1 MASSSNKNNQI
12 KGGKMKDDPAMKIQ
26 DYWVFGEYGGVNP
39 SIEDASTFTFLSA
52 EKMQELFEHEIE
64 GCYLYSRHLNP
75 TVHYL
80 AQALALLEGTESA
93 QITASGM
100 SAISCAVLEICTS
113 GDEIISSRT
122 IYGGTYAL
130 FKNFLPRFNINTH
143 FVNILDFDAIRS
155 RITNRTKILY
165 TESVSNPLL
174 EVADIPEL
182 SKIAKEYN
190 LTFIVDN
197 TFSPLIISP
206 HDLGA
211 DIVIHSLTKFINGSS
226 DCVAGAI
233 CASNNFIHSLKNV
246 HNGSAMLLGPTLDPI
261 RAAGILKNLRTLHI
275 RMKQHSQNAMFIA
288 KKLEEKGFRVFYPGL
303 SSHPQ
308 RSLMKKLM
316 NQEYGFGGMITF
328 DCETHEKANAL
339 MLKMQENRVGYFA
352 VSLGFYKTLFSAPGL
367 STSSEIPE
375 EEQAKI
381 GLSKGL
387 VRISIGLDNHIEKTW
402 KRMEASIEEIF
413 GK

>member
-1 MASSSNKNNQI
+1 
-12 KGGKMKDDPAMKIQ
+12 MKEDPAMKIQ

-93 QITASGM
+93 QITSSGM
-100 SAISCAVLEICTS
+100 SAISCAVLEICS
-113 GDEIISSRT
+113 AGDEIISSRT

-130 FKNFLPRFNINTH
+130 FKNLLPRFGINTH
-143 FVNILDFDAIRS
+143 FVNILDIEAVKSKI
-155 RITNRTKILY
+155 NKRTKVLY
-165 TESVSNPLL
+165 AESLSNPLL
-174 EVADIPEL
+174 EVANIPEL
-182 SKIAKEYN
+182 SKIAKENN
-190 LTFIVDN
+190 LMLIIDN

-206 HDLGA
+206 HELGA
-211 DIVIHSLTKFINGSS
+211 DIVVHSLTKFINGAS

-233 CASNNFIHSLKNV
+233 CASNDFIHKLKDV
-246 HNGSAMLLGPTLDPI
+246 HSGSAMLLGPTLDSI
-261 RAAGILKNLRTLHI
+261 RASSILKSLRTLHI
-275 RMKQHSQNAMFIA
+275 RIKQHSQNAMYIA
-288 KKLEEKGFRVFYPGL
+288 KKLEEKGFQVFYPGL

-308 RSLMKKLM
+308 HSLMKKLM

-328 DCETHEKANAL
+328 DCGTPEKANAL
-339 MLKMQENRVGYFA
+339 MLKMQENKVGYFA

-387 VRISIGLDNHIEKTW
+387 VRFSIGLDNHIETTW
-402 KRMEASIEEIF
+402 ERIASSIKEIF

>member
-1 MASSSNKNNQI
+1 
-12 KGGKMKDDPAMKIQ
+12 MKDDPATKIQ

-80 AQALALLEGTESA
+80 DQALALLEGTESA

-100 SAISCAVLEICTS
+100 SAISCAILEICSS

-130 FKNFLPRFNINTH
+130 LKNFLPRFNINTH
-143 FVNILDFDAIRS
+143 FVNIHDFDAIKS
-155 RITNRTKILY
+155 KITKRTKILY
-165 TESVSNPLL
+165 TESISNPLL
-174 EVADIPEL
+174 EVANIPEL
-182 SKIAKEYN
+182 SKIAKEKD
-190 LTFIVDN
+190 LTLIVDN

-206 HDLGA
+206 HKLGA
-211 DIVIHSLTKFINGSS
+211 DIVVHSLTKFINGAS

-233 CASNNFIHSLKNV
+233 CASNDFIHSLKDV
-246 HNGSAMLLGPTLDPI
+246 HNGSAMLLGPTLDSI
-261 RAAGILKNLRTLHI
+261 RASGILKNLRTLHI

-288 KKLEEKGFRVFYPGL
+288 KKLEENGFRVFYPGL
-303 SSHPQ
+303 PSHPQ
-308 RSLMKKLM
+308 HSLMEKLM

-328 DCETHEKANAL
+328 DCETPEKANAL
-339 MLKMQENRVGYFA
+339 MLKMQENKVGYFA

-387 VRISIGLDNHIEKTW
+387 VRISIGLDNHIERTW
-402 KRMEASIEEIF
+402 ERIESSIGEIF
-413 GK
+413 VKELLPKKV

>member
-1 MASSSNKNNQI
+1 
-12 KGGKMKDDPAMKIQ
+12 MKDDPAMKIQ

-52 EKMQELFEHEIE
+52 EKMQELFEHEVE
-64 GCYLYSRHLNP
+64 GCFLYSRHLNP

-80 AQALALLEGTESA
+80 AQSMALMEGTESA

-100 SAISCAVLEICTS
+100 AAISCAVLEICSS

-130 FKNFLPRFNINTH
+130 FKNFLPRFNIKTH
-143 FVNILDFDAIRS
+143 FVNISDYDAVKSKIN
-155 RITNRTKILY
+155 NRTKIIY
-165 TESVSNPLL
+165 TEAISNPLL
-174 EVADIPEL
+174 EVANIPEL
-182 SKIAKEYN
+182 AKIAKENN
-190 LTFIVDN
+190 LKLIVDN

-206 HDLGA
+206 HKLGA
-211 DIVIHSLTKFINGSS
+211 DIVVHSLTKFINGAS

-233 CASNNFIHSLKNV
+233 CASHDFVISLKDV
-246 HNGSAMLLGPTLDPI
+246 HNGSAMLLGPTLDSI
-261 RAAGILKNLRTLHI
+261 RAAGILKNLRTLHVRI
-275 RMKQHSQNAMFIA
+275 KQHSQNAIFIA
-288 KKLEEKGFRVFYPGL
+288 RKLEELGFRVFYPGL

-308 RSLMKKLM
+308 HNLMKELM
-316 NQEYGFGGMITF
+316 NDEFGFGGMVTF
-328 DCETHEKANAL
+328 DCRTPENANAL
-339 MLKMQENRVGYFA
+339 MLRMQENKVGYFA

-375 EEQAKI
+375 EEQIKM

-387 VRISIGLDNHIEKTW
+387 VRISVGLDNHIETTW
-402 KRMEASIEEIF
+402 ERIEKSINEVF
-413 GK
+413 QGNNKN

>member
-1 MASSSNKNNQI
+1 
-12 KGGKMKDDPAMKIQ
+12 MKDDPAMKIQ

-39 SIEDASTFTFLSA
+39 SIEDASTFTFISA

-100 SAISCAVLEICTS
+100 SAISCSILEICSS

-130 FKNFLPRFNINTH
+130 LKNFLPRFNINAH
-143 FVNILDFDAIRS
+143 FVNILDIDAIKS
-155 RITNRTKILY
+155 KITKRTKILY
-165 TESVSNPLL
+165 TESISNPLL
-174 EVADIPEL
+174 EVANIPEL
-182 SKIAKEYN
+182 SKIAKEN
-190 LTFIVDN
+190 DLTLIVDN

-206 HDLGA
+206 HELGA
-211 DIVIHSLTKFINGSS
+211 DIVVHSLTKFINGAS

-233 CASNNFIHSLKNV
+233 CASNDFIHSLKDV
-246 HNGSAMLLGPTLDPI
+246 HNGSAMLLGPTLDSI
-261 RAAGILKNLRTLHI
+261 RASGILKNLRTLHI

-303 SSHPQ
+303 PSHPQ
-308 RSLMKKLM
+308 HSLMGKLM

-328 DCETHEKANAL
+328 DCETPEKANAL
-339 MLKMQENRVGYFA
+339 MLKMQENKVGYFA

-387 VRISIGLDNHIEKTW
+387 VRISIGLDNHIERTW
-402 KRMEASIEEIF
+402 ERMESSIGVIF
-413 GK
+413 GKRAVT